1 MTDDEQRKQP
11 DDEKPGGIDLQSGNR
26 RIRIGSDESKTL
38 LGYTGSAWRAVVY
51 AIAFA
56 ITFLAV
62 CYGVSILQ

>member
-1 MTDDEQRKQP
+1 MSDDEQREQP
-11 DDEKPGGIDLQSGNR
+11 DHAKPGGIDLQSGNR

>member
-1 MTDDEQRKQP
+1 MSDDEQQEKSE
-11 DDEKPGGIDLQSGNR
+11 EKPGGIEVQSGNR

>member
-1 MTDDEQRKQP
+1 MTDDTQPGKP
-11 DDEKPGGIDLQSGNR
+11 DDSGGIDLQAGDKR
-26 RIRIGSDESKTL
+26 VRVGREEAKTL

-56 ITFLAV
+56 IVFLAV

>member
-1 MTDDEQRKQP
+1 MTDAQRDQQP
-11 DDEKPGGIDLQSGNR
+11 NESGGIELQAGDKR
-26 RIRIGSDESKTL
+26 VRVGKDEARTL

-56 ITFLAV
+56 ITFLAI

>member
-1 MTDDEQRKQP
+1 MSDDEQQDKS
-11 DDEKPGGIDLQSGNR
+11 DEKPGGIDLQSGNR

-56 ITFLAV
+56 ITFLAI

>member
-1 MTDDEQRKQP
+1 MTDDAQP
-11 DDEKPGGIDLQSGNR
+11 DKPDDSGGIDLQAGDKR
-26 RIRIGSDESKTL
+26 LRVGRDEAKTL

-56 ITFLAV
+56 ITFLAI

>member
-1 MTDDEQRKQP
+1 MTDDTQP
-11 DDEKPGGIDLQSGNR
+11 DKPDESGGIDLQAGDKR
-26 RIRIGSDESKTL
+26 LRVGRDEARTL

-62 CYGVSILQ
+62 CYGVSLLQ

>member
-1 MTDDEQRKQP
+1 MSDDEQQEKS
-11 DDEKPGGIDLQSGNR
+11 DEKPGGIDLQSGNR

-56 ITFLAV
+56 IAFLAI

>member
-1 MTDDEQRKQP
+1 MTDDSQQ
-11 DDEKPGGIDLQSGNR
+11 DNQQDSGGIVVEAGGR
-26 RIRIGSDESKTL
+26 RLRVGKDEARTL

-62 CYGVSILQ
+62 CYGVSLLQ

>member
-1 MTDDEQRKQP
+1 MSDDEQQEKS
-11 DDEKPGGIDLQSGNR
+11 DEKPGGIDLQSGNR

>member
-1 MTDDEQRKQP
+1 MIDDEQHGKP

-56 ITFLAV
+56 ISFLAI
-62 CYGVSILQ
+62 CYGVSLIQ

>member
-1 MTDDEQRKQP
+1 MSDDEQQEKSE
-11 DDEKPGGIDLQSGNR
+11 EKPGGIEVQSGNR
-26 RIRIGSDESKTL
+26 RLRIGSDESKTL

-56 ITFLAV
+56 ITFLAI

>member
-1 MTDDEQRKQP
+1 MTDDTQRDKP
-11 DDEKPGGIDLQSGNR
+11 DDSGGIDLQAGGR
-26 RIRIGSDESKTL
+26 RLRMGKDEAKTL
-38 LGYTGSAWRAVVY
+38 LNYTGSAWRAVVY

>member
-1 MTDDEQRKQP
+1 MSDDEQEEKS
-11 DDEKPGGIDLQSGNR
+11 DEKPGGIEVQSGNR

-56 ITFLAV
+56 IAFLAI

>member
-1 MTDDEQRKQP
+1 MSDDEQQQKP
-11 DDEKPGGIDLQSGNR
+11 DDAKPGGIEVQSGNR
-26 RIRIGSDESKTL
+26 RLRIGSDESKTI